1 MVLSSIFLLSTPVR
15 TPPKLSVKGGVVTT
29 PPWVVT
35 TTLVVTTPFTTPCN
49 LSVSPSQSGAEV
61 VEGWAPLHV
70 RWPYRSRVQQ
80 EWALQAATAAAHSET
95 SPESS
100 DASKD
105 GENREDGRRETN
117 RGGQF
122 GVKRLGLLVY
132 FACPSRPAT

>member
-1 MVLSSIFLLSTPVR
+1 MMAPEEGNFVSETVVIGSKFSNGLLSA
-15 TPPKLSVKGGVVTT
+15 
-29 PPWVVT
+29 
-35 TTLVVTTPFTTPCN
+35 
-49 LSVSPSQSGAEV
+49 SQSGAEV